1 MPSIPPRRSE
11 CWRRIF
17 CNLTT
22 TGLTV
27 VVALLIGT
35 VELLQVLIHMTRRRG
50 AFPDCIA
57 SLDMGALGYL
67 IVAVFLLAW
76 TLSVVVWKFGRL
88 EQRQAALPHSHAQAI
103 MDINSRPELK
113 QRE

>member
-1 MPSIPPRRSE
+1 
-11 CWRRIF
+11 
-17 CNLTT
+17 
-22 TGLTV
+22 
-27 VVALLIGT
+27 
-35 VELLQVLIHMTRRRG
+35 
-50 AFPDCIA
+50 
-57 SLDMGALGYL
+57 L